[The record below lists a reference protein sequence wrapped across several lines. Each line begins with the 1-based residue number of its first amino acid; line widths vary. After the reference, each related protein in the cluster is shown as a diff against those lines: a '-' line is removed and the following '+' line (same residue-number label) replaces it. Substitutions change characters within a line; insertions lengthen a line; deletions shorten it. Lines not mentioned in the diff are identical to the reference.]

1 MNGKLIGQ
9 VAHVSSLV
17 LTAGIVYAV
26 SSHGDYS
33 IGEALL
39 LAVGVVSLN
48 VAAMVDG
55 HMSGVAIAIK
65 AMNPGARL

>member
-1 MNGKLIGQ
+1 MNNKITGQ
-9 VAHVSSLV
+9 LMTLASAV
-17 LTAGIVYAV
+17 LTFTIVYVVA
-26 SSHGDYS
+26 SHGDYS
-33 IGEALL
+33 LSETLL